1 MGKVYEELSEQQ
13 QEWIKQQRIFFVAT
27 APLSE
32 DGHVNVSPKGLDTFR
47 IINETTVAYLDLTG
61 SGIETIAHLKEN
73 GRITIMFCAFD
84 GPPKILR
91 LYGKGIALTSTVN
104 PTEYN
109 RLLPLFK
116 WHNGGR
122 AIIKLN
128 ITRIADS
135 CGYSIPLFDFKDDRD
150 VLDKWTSQKGSDG
163 LIEYRQLNNK
173 MSIDNLDGLTS

>member
-61 SGIETIAHLKEN
+61 SGIETIAHVKEN

-91 LYGKGIALTSTVN
+91 LYGKGIALTTTEN

-109 RLLPLFK
+109 RLLPQFK

-150 VLDKWTSQKGSDG
+150 VLDKWTSHKGSDG
-163 LIEYRQLNNK
+163 LIEYRQLKNK